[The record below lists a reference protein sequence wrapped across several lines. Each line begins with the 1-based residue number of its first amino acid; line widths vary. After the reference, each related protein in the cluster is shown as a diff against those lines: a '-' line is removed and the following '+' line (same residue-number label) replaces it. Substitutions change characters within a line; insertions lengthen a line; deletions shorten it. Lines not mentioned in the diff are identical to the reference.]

1 MKTIISSCL
10 NRPVAVTAFYI
21 LLVVLAVVAYVRL
34 PVALLPDLRYPGLVV
49 WTSYPDVPPDRVE
62 RAVTERIEQAVAGT
76 AGLTKVTSRTLLGG
90 SLVHL
95 QFGWNADLDLAL
107 LDVRES
113 LDRLGDLFPREA
125 SRPSVLHL
133 DPGDRP
139 IMVIALRAQ
148 GGISDEER
156 PEDLVEL
163 KRTGRDLIARRIEQL
178 SDVARVQVTGGFER
192 RIEIEIDPDQAL
204 AYGISL
210 NQIATELDQSN
221 VALQGGVIR
230 RGPFRY
236 PVEISG
242 EFSSLEDI
250 SETVI
255 SSRNHLPIRLKDVA
269 GLRDGVADRRGMVRL
284 DGAETLLL
292 LVERKAEANV
302 VRAVQEIRLVLA
314 ELESE
319 YPQISLEVIV
329 DESQF
334 IQDSIGGVT
343 QAVAL
348 GGILAIIVLFAFL
361 RRFRVLLA
369 AAVAV
374 PLSLAVTMVF
384 FEPLDVTFNL
394 ISLSGLALGAGM
406 LVDNAIVVIEN
417 IARLHEKGQSLFE
430 AARNGASEV
439 AGAIT
444 ASTLTTIA
452 VFLPITLVE
461 GLAGRLFRDQSL
473 AVVGSL
479 LASLIVA
486 LTVVPLIVSRGSDPP
501 RLPRDKSK
509 SGFRPLRYYD
519 RGLVWTLDHRW
530 SVMMLCA
537 LLLFGAGFM
546 AYHLPREV
554 IPKTEQGRL
563 DVRVTLPTD
572 ADLNMVSARAA
583 EIESQVKSK
592 GLAMRILADLGE
604 RDQAMLDLD
613 PRPPYEADITLLL
626 PTDKTADEILPV
638 IASLQLPN
646 DMSIRAKRVETQ
658 LEQLLTV
665 SDADILIDLV
675 SEDRRDAEAVVDR
688 IQQLLEARSELRNVR
703 RTDAASVPT
712 YQLTFNRDVM
722 NRYGVADRTLT
733 SYLEAG
739 ARGSEATTLKTV
751 NEEVPIVIRARQID
765 SIERLL
771 SQQIPAR
778 DGVMPLRVFVEAESI
793 PLPAALVRVDQ
804 SSVIRLTADIGERYD
819 LREAV
824 AAIQEITD
832 AELPFM
838 VRSRVGGAV
847 EVFQQ
852 SMLGVALSISLSLLL
867 VYLILAAQFENLVQP
882 LIILISVPL
891 AVAGVALVLG
901 LTGQSINL
909 MSLMGTVVLVGIV
922 VNDAI
927 IKVDFINQRRADGMA
942 IREAILAAG
951 HDRARPILMT
961 TITTVFGLLPLAL
974 GFGQGA
980 ELRAPLA
987 ISIVGGLTSA
997 SLLTLFIVPALYS
1010 IVSSKSTNL
1019 RYVSPMDAPQ
1029 INDN

>member
-1 MKTIISSCL
+1 MKTFISSCL
-10 NRPVAVTAFYI
+10 NRPVAVTAFYT
-21 LLVVLAVVAYVRL
+21 LLLVLAVVAYIRL

-62 RAVTERIEQAVAGT
+62 RAVTQHIEQAVAGT
-76 AGLTKVTSRTLLGG
+76 AGLNRVTSRTLLGG

-107 LDVRES
+107 IDVREN
-113 LDRLGDLFPREA
+113 LDRLGDIFPREA

-139 IMVIALRAQ
+139 IMVIALRSRDD
-148 GGISDEER
+148 ISNDET

-210 NQIATELDQSN
+210 NQIANELEGAN

-242 EFSSLEDI
+242 EFAGTEDI
-250 SETVI
+250 AETVI
-255 SSRNHLPIRLKDVA
+255 SSRNNTPIRLKDVA
-269 GLRDGVADRRGMVRL
+269 RVRDGVEDRRGMVRL

-292 LVERKAEANV
+292 LVERKADANV
-302 VRAVQEIRLVLA
+302 VRAVEEIRTVLN
-314 ELESE
+314 ELQTE
-319 YPQISLEVIV
+319 YEQVSLDVIV
-329 DESQF
+329 DESEF
-334 IQDSIGGVT
+334 IRAAIGGVT

-348 GGILAIIVLFAFL
+348 GGVLAILVLFAFL
-361 RRFRVLLA
+361 RRMRALLA

-374 PLSLAVTMVF
+374 PLSLGVTMVF

-417 IARLHEKGQSLFE
+417 ITRLQEKGQSFLE
-430 AARNGASEV
+430 AARNGTSEV

-473 AVVGSL
+473 AVVCSL
-479 LASLIVA
+479 LASLLVA
-486 LTVVPLIVSRGSDPP
+486 LTVVPLIVSMGKKTLNSSKDSSILGS
-501 RLPRDKSK
+501 KV
-509 SGFRPLRYYD
+509 LRSYE
-519 RGLVWTLDHRW
+519 RALSWTLDHSW

-537 LLLFGAGFM
+537 LILMGAGIIVNQ
-546 AYHLPREV
+546 LPREV
-554 IPKTEQGRL
+554 IPKTEQGRI

-572 ADLNMVSARAA
+572 ADLNLVSARAA
-583 EIESQVKSK
+583 EIEVQAKTQ
-592 GLAMRILADLGE
+592 GLARRVLADLGE
-604 RDQAMLDLD
+604 RDQARLDLD
-613 PRPPYEADITLLL
+613 PRPPYEGDLTLLL
-626 PTDKTADEILPV
+626 PSDKTADEILPA
-638 IASLQLPN
+638 IASLKLPN
-646 DMSIRAKRVETQ
+646 DMSITAQRVETQ
-658 LEQLLTV
+658 LEQLLTL
-665 SDADILIDLV
+665 SDADVLIDLIC
-675 SEDRRDAEAVVDR
+675 EDRRDAEAVVDR
-688 IQQLLEARSELRNVR
+688 IQQLLEIRPELTNVR

-712 YQLTFNRDVM
+712 YQLSFKRDVM
-722 NRYGVADRTLT
+722 NRFGVSARTLT

-739 ARGSEATTLKTV
+739 ARGSQATTLKTV
-751 NEEVPIVIRARQID
+751 NEEVPIVVRARYID
-765 SIERLL
+765 SIEKLL

-778 DGVMPLRVFVEAESI
+778 DGLMPLQTFVEAESI
-793 PLPAALVRVDQ
+793 TLPAALIRVEQ
-804 SSVIRLTADIGERYD
+804 ASVVRLTADIADQSD
-819 LREAV
+819 LSEAIS
-824 AAIQEITD
+824 AINEVTD

-852 SMLGVALSISLSLLL
+852 SMLGVAVSLALSILL
-867 VYLILAAQFENLVQP
+867 VYLILAAQFENLIQP
-882 LIILISVPL
+882 LVILIAVPL
-891 AVAGVALVLG
+891 AAAGVVFVLG
-901 LTGQSINL
+901 ITGQSINL

-927 IKVDFINQRRADGMA
+927 IKVDFINQRRAQGIP

-951 HDRARPILMT
+951 HDRVRPILMT
-961 TITTVFGLLPLAL
+961 TITTVLGLLPLAF

-987 ISIVGGLTSA
+987 IAIVGGLTSA

-1010 IVSSKSTNL
+1010 IVTIKK
-1019 RYVSPMDAPQ
+1019 Q
-1029 INDN
+1029 

>member
-1 MKTIISSCL
+1 MKTFISSCL
-10 NRPVAVTAFYI
+10 NRPVAVTAFYT
-21 LLVVLAVVAYVRL
+21 LLLVLAVVAYIRL

-62 RAVTERIEQAVAGT
+62 RAVTQHIEQAVAGT
-76 AGLTKVTSRTLLGG
+76 AGLNRVTSRTLLGG

-107 LDVRES
+107 IDVREN
-113 LDRLGDLFPREA
+113 LDRLGDIFPREA

-139 IMVIALRAQ
+139 IMVIALRSRDD
-148 GGISDEER
+148 ISNDET

-210 NQIATELDQSN
+210 NQIANELEGAN

-242 EFSSLEDI
+242 EFAGTEDI
-250 SETVI
+250 AETVI
-255 SSRNHLPIRLKDVA
+255 SSRNNTPIRLKDVA
-269 GLRDGVADRRGMVRL
+269 RVRDGVEDRRGMVRL

-292 LVERKAEANV
+292 LVERKADANV
-302 VRAVQEIRLVLA
+302 VRAVEEIRTVLN
-314 ELESE
+314 ELQTE
-319 YPQISLEVIV
+319 YEQVSLDVIV
-329 DESQF
+329 DESEF
-334 IQDSIGGVT
+334 IRAAIGGVT

-348 GGILAIIVLFAFL
+348 GGVLAILVLFAFL
-361 RRFRVLLA
+361 RHMRALLA

-374 PLSLAVTMVF
+374 PLSLGVTMVF

-417 IARLHEKGQSLFE
+417 ITRLQEKGQSFLE
-430 AARNGASEV
+430 AARNGTSEV

-473 AVVGSL
+473 AVVCSL
-479 LASLIVA
+479 LASLLVA
-486 LTVVPLIVSRGSDPP
+486 LTVVPLIVSKGKKTLNSSKGPSILGS
-501 RLPRDKSK
+501 KV
-509 SGFRPLRYYD
+509 LRSYE
-519 RGLVWTLDHRW
+519 RALSWTLDHSW

-537 LLLFGAGFM
+537 LILMGAGIIVNQ
-546 AYHLPREV
+546 LPREV
-554 IPKTEQGRL
+554 IPKTEQGRV

-572 ADLNMVSARAA
+572 ADLNLVSARAA
-583 EIESQVKSK
+583 EIEVQAKTQ
-592 GLAMRILADLGE
+592 GLARRVLADLGE
-604 RDQAMLDLD
+604 RDQARLDLD
-613 PRPPYEADITLLL
+613 PRPPYEGDLTLLL
-626 PTDKTADEILPV
+626 PSDKTADEILPA
-638 IASLQLPN
+638 IASLKLPN
-646 DMSIRAKRVETQ
+646 DMSITAQRVETQ
-658 LEQLLTV
+658 LEQLLTL
-665 SDADILIDLV
+665 SDADVLIDLIC
-675 SEDRRDAEAVVDR
+675 EDRRDAEAVVDR
-688 IQQLLEARSELRNVR
+688 IQQLLEIRPELTNVR

-712 YQLTFNRDVM
+712 YQLSFKRDVM
-722 NRYGVADRTLT
+722 NRFGVSARTLT

-739 ARGSEATTLKTV
+739 ARGSQATTLKTV
-751 NEEVPIVIRARQID
+751 NEEVPIVVRARYID
-765 SIERLL
+765 SIEKLL

-778 DGVMPLRVFVEAESI
+778 DGLMPLQTFVEAESI
-793 PLPAALVRVDQ
+793 TLPAALIRVEQ
-804 SSVIRLTADIGERYD
+804 ASVVRLTADIADQSD
-819 LREAV
+819 LSEAIS
-824 AAIQEITD
+824 AINEVTD

-847 EVFQQ
+847 EFFQQ
-852 SMLGVALSISLSLLL
+852 SMLGVAVSLALSILL
-867 VYLILAAQFENLVQP
+867 VYLILAAQFENLIQP
-882 LIILISVPL
+882 LVILIAVPL
-891 AVAGVALVLG
+891 AAAGVVFVLG
-901 LTGQSINL
+901 ITGQSINL

-927 IKVDFINQRRADGMA
+927 IKVDFINQRRAQGIP

-951 HDRARPILMT
+951 HDRVRPILMT
-961 TITTVFGLLPLAL
+961 TITTVLGLLPLAF

-987 ISIVGGLTSA
+987 IAIVGGLTSA

-1010 IVSSKSTNL
+1010 IVTIKK
-1019 RYVSPMDAPQ
+1019 Q
-1029 INDN
+1029 

>member
-1 MKTIISSCL
+1 MKSFISSCL
-10 NRPVAVTAFYI
+10 NRPVAVTAFYA
-21 LLVVLAVVAYVRL
+21 LLMVLAVVAYVRL

-76 AGLTKVTSRTLLGG
+76 AGLTRVTSRTLLGG
-90 SLVHL
+90 SLVHM
-95 QFGWNADLDLAL
+95 QFGWNSNLDLAL
-107 LDVRES
+107 LDVREN
-113 LDRLGDLFPREA
+113 LDRLGDTFPREA
-125 SRPSVLHL
+125 SRPAVLHL

-139 IMVIALRAQ
+139 IMVIALRNRVEQQ
-148 GGISDEER
+148 GSDR

-163 KRTGRDLIARRIEQL
+163 KRVGRDLIARRLEQL

-192 RIEIEIDPDQAL
+192 RIEVEIDPDQKL

-210 NQIATELDQSN
+210 SQIAGELEGSN

-242 EFSSLEDI
+242 EFKDTEDI
-250 SETVI
+250 AQTVI
-255 SSRNHLPIRLKDVA
+255 STRNNTPVRLRDVA
-269 GLRDGVADRRGMVRL
+269 QVRDGVAERRGLVRL

-292 LVERKAEANV
+292 LVERKADANI
-302 VRAVQEIRLVLA
+302 VRAVEEIRTVLA
-314 ELESE
+314 ELEEE
-319 YPQISLEVIV
+319 YEQISLDVVV
-329 DESQF
+329 DESEF
-334 IQDSIGGVT
+334 IQAAIGGVT
-343 QAVAL
+343 QAVLL
-348 GGILAIIVLFAFL
+348 GGLLAILVLFAFL
-361 RRFRVLLA
+361 KRLRALLA

-374 PLSLAVTMVF
+374 PLSIAVTLVF

-417 IARLHEKGQSLFE
+417 IARLREQGQSPLQ

-473 AVVGSL
+473 AVVCSL
-479 LASLIVA
+479 LASLLVA
-486 LTVVPLIVSRGSDPP
+486 LTVVPLIVSRERQTADRSVYKSDAGSK
-501 RLPRDKSK
+501 L
-509 SGFRPLRYYD
+509 LTRY
-519 RGLVWTLDHRW
+519 GQALSWSLDHRW
-530 SVMMLCA
+530 TVMMFCA
-537 LLLFGAGFM
+537 LLLMGAGLLISN
-546 AYHLPREV
+546 LPREV
-554 IPKTEQGRL
+554 IPETEQGRV
-563 DVRVTLPTD
+563 DVRITLPTD
-572 ADLNMVSARAA
+572 ADLTMIALRAS
-583 EIESQVKSK
+583 EIESQAKARGWADRV
-592 GLAMRILADLGE
+592 LADLGE
-604 RDQAMLDLD
+604 RDQARLDLD
-613 PRPPYEADITLLL
+613 PRPPYEGDITLLL
-626 PTDKTADEILPV
+626 PPGQNAEEVLLAVQSMDLPDDV
-638 IASLQLPN
+638 
-646 DMSIRAKRVETQ
+646 SIKAQRVETQ

-665 SDADILIDLV
+665 SDADLLIDLV
-675 SEDRRDAEAVVDR
+675 SEDRRDAEQVVGR
-688 IQQLLEARSELRNVR
+688 VQQLLEARPELVNVR

-712 YQLTFNRDVM
+712 YQLTFKRDMM
-722 NRYGVADRTLT
+722 NRYGVHARTLT

-751 NEEVPIVIRARQID
+751 NEEVPIVLRSRHID

-771 SQQIPAR
+771 AEQIPAR
-778 DGVMPLRVFVEAESI
+778 DGLMPIGTFVTAESI
-793 PLPAALVRVDQ
+793 PLPAALVRVEQ
-804 SSVIRLTADIGERYD
+804 SSVVRLTADIGQGYD
-819 LREAV
+819 LGRAMSAV
-824 AAIQEITD
+824 TDITSRT
-832 AELPFM
+832 LPIT
-838 VRSRVGGAV
+838 VRSRVGGSV

-852 SMLGVALSISLSLLL
+852 SLFGVALSLALSLLL
-867 VYLILAAQFENLVQP
+867 VYLILAAQFENLIQP

-891 AVAGVALVLG
+891 AAAGVAFVLG

-927 IKVDFINQRRADGMA
+927 IKTDFINQRRAAGIP
-942 IREAILAAG
+942 IREAIMAAG
-951 HDRARPILMT
+951 HDRVRPILMT
-961 TITTVFGLLPLAL
+961 TITTVLGLLPLAM

-987 ISIVGGLTSA
+987 IAIVGGLTSA
-997 SLLTLFIVPALYS
+997 SVLTLFIVPVLYS
-1010 IVSSKSTNL
+1010 ILARMK
-1019 RYVSPMDAPQ
+1019 
-1029 INDN
+1029 